1 MLASSLNE
9 SQQALRD
16 SKKLEIY
23 TAGLEFELGRVSFVK
38 TWDSRDFTRSPELTT
53 YVFQEMRFP

>member
-9 SQQALRD
+9 SQQAWRD

-23 TAGLEFELGRVSFVK
+23 TVGLEFELGRVSFVR
-38 TWDSRDFTRSPELTT
+38 T
-53 YVFQEMRFP
+53 